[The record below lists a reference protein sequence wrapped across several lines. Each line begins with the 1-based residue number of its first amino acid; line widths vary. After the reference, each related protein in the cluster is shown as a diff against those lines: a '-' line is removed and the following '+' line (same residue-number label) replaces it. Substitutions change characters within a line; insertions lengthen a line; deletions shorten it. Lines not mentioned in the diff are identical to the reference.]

1 MRRICK
7 LLPKVT
13 KNAYPQKNYCTS
25 CNTSIIVK
33 SLYPCGIEALFMCGK
48 KNVNKFILLSTY

>member
-1 MRRICK
+1 MRLICK

-13 KNAYPQKNYCTS
+13 KNGYPQKNYCTS

-33 SLYPCGIEALFMCGK
+33 SLYPCGIEALFVCGK
-48 KNVNKFILLSTY
+48 KNDAKFIFLSAY